1 MSLLD
6 RITSDPFVMK
16 GKPAIRNMRFS
27 VAQMLEL
34 LASGMTADEILA
46 DYPYLE
52 PEDIQACL
60 AYAAMMANTHRI

>member
-1 MSLLD
+1 
-6 RITSDPFVMK
+6 
-16 GKPAIRNMRFS
+16 MRFS

-60 AYAAMMANTHRI
+60 AYAAMMANSQRI